1 MFQGAA
7 GMRCGIFVDAGYLFA
22 QGSSAVFGE
31 KKPRVQLSLD
41 RDLVVGALIDV
52 MNKRAPNVPLLR
64 IYWYDGAG
72 YSGPSEQHF
81 GLAYRDDVKLRLGFL
96 NSQGQQ
102 KGVDSLIVTDLI
114 DLARNRAICDAILLS
129 GDEDVRVGVHIA
141 QAYGVRVH
149 LLGIS
154 PSRGSQSQLLL
165 QESDTTSE
173 WGKDV
178 VVTFLTAPAD
188 LPIDHGETV
197 AAQGNRIDSS
207 GNVAGHS
214 QLPPKIEKSL
224 EDCANTIASEL
235 GATLIADITANAL
248 LPKEIDGRLL
258 TTAATA
264 IGRQL
269 EVVEKRKLREL
280 FKRFALALKKPI

>member
-1 MFQGAA
+1 
-7 GMRCGIFVDAGYLFA
+7 MRCGIFVDAGYLFA
-22 QGSSAVFGE
+22 QGSSAIFGE

-41 RDLVVGALIDV
+41 RDVAVGALVDV
-52 MNKRAPNVPLLR
+52 MTKRAPNVPLLR

-72 YSGPSEQHF
+72 YSGPSEQHL
-81 GLAYRDDVKLRLGFL
+81 GLAYRDDVKIRLGFL

-178 VVTFLTAPAD
+178 VSTFLTAPAD
-188 LPIDHGETV
+188 LPTNLGETV
-197 AAQGNRIDSS
+197 DTQGKRNDFSEKVS
-207 GNVAGHS
+207 TQS
-214 QLPPKIEKSL
+214 QLPPTIEKSL
-224 EDCANTIASEL
+224 EDCARSIASEL
-235 GATLIADITANAL
+235 STTQIESITANAL
-248 LPKEIDGRLL
+248 LPKDVDGRLL
-258 TTAATA
+258 TTAAIA

-269 EVVEKRKLREL
+269 EVVEKRKIREV
-280 FKRFALALKKPI
+280 FKKLALAQKKPT